1 MNRHPE
7 DHKRADHEWVC
18 EQSDAMKI
26 SYLLET
32 TELSGGVR
40 IVLDQARALG
50 RLGHRVTVLARRGNH
65 QWYPYDVPIRYLPD
79 WTAPIGDKPDVLIGT
94 FWTTIDPAL
103 GMKASRVVHLCQGCE
118 WTMPE
123 YAPIREKIEAVY
135 AYPIPKITVG
145 DWLSRQI
152 LDKFGTH
159 SFPVKNVGQIV
170 DVRMFQRPSLFR
182 SVLRRFKRPP
192 FNILIVGMYD
202 AWVKGISV
210 ALEAVARL
218 RSEGLP
224 VRLIRVAT
232 TQSRST
238 EEVLTPIDAFYLN
251 IPAVRMAGLYQEADL
266 FLASSRWAEG
276 FGLPFAEA
284 LASGLP
290 VVASAIP
297 SYMSFDPKMDYAC
310 FVPENDSSAMAGAAR
325 KLLLDAGLRS
335 RLGRR
340 GPEVIQKNF
349 DAEKVGIRL
358 ESFFRKLLADE

>member
-1 MNRHPE
+1 MRL
-7 DHKRADHEWVC
+7 C
-18 EQSDAMKI
+18 ESDVLKI

-40 IVLDQARALG
+40 VVLDQARALG
-50 RLGHRVTVLARRGNH
+50 KLGHRVTVLAKRGNH
-65 QWYPYDVPIRYLPD
+65 QWYPYSVPIRYLPD
-79 WTAPIGDKPDVLIGT
+79 WMSPIDENPDILIGT

-103 GMKASRVVHLCQGCE
+103 RMKALRVVHLCQGCE

-123 YAPIREKIEAVY
+123 YEPIRKKIEAVY

-145 DWLSRQI
+145 EWLSRQI
-152 LDKFGTH
+152 FDKFGMH
-159 SFPVKNVGQIV
+159 SFPVQNVGQIV
-170 DVRMFQRPSLFR
+170 DALMFQPPSLFQR
-182 SVLRRFKRPP
+182 LLRRFKRPHY
-192 FNILIVGMYD
+192 NILIVGMYE
-202 AWVKGISV
+202 AWVKGISI

-218 RSEGLP
+218 RSEAVP

-232 TQSRST
+232 TDSRRA
-238 EEVLTPIDAFYLN
+238 EEAVTPIDAFHLN
-251 IPAVRMAGLYQEADL
+251 IPAIRMASIYREADI

-290 VVASAIP
+290 AVASSIP

-310 FVPENDSSAMAGAAR
+310 FVPEGDSAAMASAAR
-325 KLLLDAGLRS
+325 NLILDAGLRN

-349 DAEKVGIRL
+349 DAQKVAIRL

>member
-1 MNRHPE
+1 M
-7 DHKRADHEWVC
+7 AL
-18 EQSDAMKI
+18 QTSDTLKI

-40 IVLDQARALG
+40 VVLDQARALVK
-50 RLGHRVTVLARRGNH
+50 LGHKVTVLARRGDH
-65 QWYPYDVPIRYLPD
+65 HWYPYDVPIRYLPD
-79 WTAPIGDKPDVLIGT
+79 WTSPANETPDVLIGT

-103 GMKASRVVHLCQGCE
+103 RMKASRVVHLCQGCE

-123 YAPIREKIEAVY
+123 YAPIRSRIEAAY

-145 DWLSRQI
+145 EWLSNQ
-152 LDKFGTH
+152 LFDKFGRH
-159 SFPVKNVGQIV
+159 AFLVKNAGQIV
-170 DVRMFQRPSLFR
+170 DTQMFQKPSPFR
-182 SVLRRFKRPP
+182 RMQRRFKGPP
-192 FNILIVGMYD
+192 FNVLIVGMYG

-218 RSEGLP
+218 RSDGMP

-232 TQSRST
+232 TESRRA
-238 EEVLTPIDAFYLN
+238 EEEITPIDAFYLN
-251 IPAVRMAGLYQEADL
+251 VPSAEMARLYREADL

-284 LASGLP
+284 LSSGLP
-290 VVASAIP
+290 AVASSIP
-297 SYMSFDPKMDYAC
+297 SYMGFDPKVDYAC
-310 FVPENDSSAMAGAAR
+310 FVPEGDSAAMATAAR
-325 KLLLDAGLRS
+325 NLLSDAGLRT

-349 DAEKVGIRL
+349 NAEKVAERL
-358 ESFFRKLLADE
+358 ESYFRKLLNDE

>member
-1 MNRHPE
+1 M
-7 DHKRADHEWVC
+7 ALQTSGVL
-18 EQSDAMKI
+18 KI

-32 TELSGGVR
+32 TDLSGGVR
-40 IVLDQARALG
+40 VVFDQVRALG
-50 RLGHRVTVLARRGNH
+50 KLGHQVTVLARRGNH

-79 WTAPIGDKPDVLIGT
+79 WASPINETPDVLIGT

-103 GMKASRVVHLCQGCE
+103 RMNASRVVHLCQGCE

-123 YAPIREKIEAVY
+123 YAPIRNQIEAVY

-145 DWLSRQI
+145 EWLSRQI
-152 LDKFGTH
+152 TDKFGRD

-170 DVRMFQRPSLFR
+170 DVRMFQRPSPFR
-182 SVLRRFKRPP
+182 RMLRRFKRPP
-192 FNILIVGMYD
+192 FNILIVGMFE

-218 RSEGLP
+218 RSEAVP
-224 VRLIRVAT
+224 VRLIRVAAT
-232 TQSRST
+232 ASRRA
-238 EEVLTPIDAFYLN
+238 EESVTPIDAFHLN
-251 IPAVRMAGLYQEADL
+251 VPAVKMASLYREADL

-284 LASGLP
+284 LSCGLP
-290 VVASAIP
+290 AVASAIP
-297 SYMSFDPKMDYAC
+297 SYMSFDPKTDYAC
-310 FVPENDSSAMAGAAR
+310 FVPEGDSAAMAGAAR
-325 KLLLDAGLRS
+325 NLILDAGLRN

-349 DAEKVGIRL
+349 DAEKVAARL
-358 ESFFRKLLADE
+358 ESYLRKLLGDE